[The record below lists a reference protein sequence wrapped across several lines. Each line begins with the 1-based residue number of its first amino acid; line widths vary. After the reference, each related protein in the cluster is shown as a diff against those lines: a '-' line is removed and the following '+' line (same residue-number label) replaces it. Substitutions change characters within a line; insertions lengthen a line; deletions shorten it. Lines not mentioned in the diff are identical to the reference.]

1 MAFALR
7 SLLLLCGMCG
17 LLAGVSCQTLKGY
30 CPEGYTRL
38 NDRCL
43 VFQHEPRDFSDAESV
58 CNILGGNL
66 VSINSTL
73 ENAVIVELIRYSAAI
88 FKNTWIGYH
97 DTIQED
103 DFIWTDGTSGD
114 FRDFAASEPNNL
126 DNEDCVNF
134 DDGDEMWHD
143 ESCTN
148 LSSFV
153 CAKKVIT
160 KKH

>member
-1 MAFALR
+1 MALALR

-17 LLAGVSCQTLKGY
+17 LLAGVSCQTMKGY

-43 VFQHEPRDFSDAESV
+43 IFQHEPRNFSDAESV

-66 VSINSTL
+66 VSIGSAL
-73 ENAVIVELIRYSAAI
+73 ENAVVVELIRDAAGT
-88 FKNTWIGYH
+88 FKNTWIAYH
-97 DTIQED
+97 DTIQEN
-103 DFIWTDGTSGD
+103 DFMWTDGTFGV
-114 FRDFAASEPNNL
+114 FTDFAATQPDDL
-126 DNEDCVNF
+126 DNEDCVDINS
-134 DDGDEMWHD
+134 DDEMWHD
-143 ESCTN
+143 EDCTD